1 LSSAGHRWPGKIVH
15 ETLSRKKKTKPIRK
29 RLVERLKVYVGPEFK
44 PQYHQKKKEFKGNST
59 QGHQEDPSSPS
70 ETMTILKVIR
80 LK

>member
-1 LSSAGHRWPGKIVH
+1 VARENSSWDSISEKKNKTHQEKAGGAAQG
-15 ETLSRKKKTKPIRK
+15 
-29 RLVERLKVYVGPEFK
+29 VGPEFK